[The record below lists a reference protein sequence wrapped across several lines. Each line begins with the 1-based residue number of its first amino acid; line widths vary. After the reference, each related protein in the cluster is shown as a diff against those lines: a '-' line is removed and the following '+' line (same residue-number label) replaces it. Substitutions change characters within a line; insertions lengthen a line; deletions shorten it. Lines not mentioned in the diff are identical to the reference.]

1 MEKPSSHRI
10 VQKYNCIYTNET
22 ISLFS
27 SVNVLRSAYSGTD
40 SITDYSEHRHSFY
53 EIQMAVSG
61 SIDMVIDRT
70 ETVHIP
76 MGHYIIVPKKCL
88 HRLSGYGDSGSR
100 LVIAFD
106 IKDEFGQKLIGN
118 PFCRQAG
125 REVMNAVSD
134 LLSEDGLKIS
144 GLAQYAAFC
153 RIAVE
158 LFIDCTGARLPES
171 SNNTYIRMMQR
182 YLKDNARKVVIISD
196 ITEYCCCSQRNINR
210 ILKKEMNTNI
220 STVLADHT
228 MGVITH
234 LLQNTDLSLKEIA
247 DITGFST
254 ENSLSR
260 FFSQHMKT
268 PPNRFRRVS
277 TGMSKV

>member
-76 MGHYIIVPKKCL
+76 TGHYIIVPKKCL

-118 PFCRQAG
+118 PFSEPTLYRAG
-125 REVMNAVSD
+125 FAFEQD
-134 LLSEDGLKIS
+134 GGSE
-144 GLAQYAAFC
+144 A
-153 RIAVE
+153 
-158 LFIDCTGARLPES
+158 
-171 SNNTYIRMMQR
+171 
-182 YLKDNARKVVIISD
+182 
-196 ITEYCCCSQRNINR
+196 
-210 ILKKEMNTNI
+210 
-220 STVLADHT
+220 
-228 MGVITH
+228 
-234 LLQNTDLSLKEIA
+234 
-247 DITGFST
+247 
-254 ENSLSR
+254 
-260 FFSQHMKT
+260 
-268 PPNRFRRVS
+268 
-277 TGMSKV
+277 